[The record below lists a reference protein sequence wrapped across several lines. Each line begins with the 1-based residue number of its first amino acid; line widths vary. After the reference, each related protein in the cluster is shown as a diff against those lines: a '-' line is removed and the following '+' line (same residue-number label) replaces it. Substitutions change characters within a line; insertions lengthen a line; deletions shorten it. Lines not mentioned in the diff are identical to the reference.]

1 MRARIR
7 RLLRQRLSTQVVIMM
22 VAILVVTMAAGFA
35 VVQWNLN
42 RQLDDQYEQRSLAVA
57 QSLASQPGLQQAVRT
72 GGPGGIGPHGAVQ
85 SMAMAA
91 MHSTAA
97 KFVVVTNAKGIR
109 LSHPNPRLIGTP
121 VWYPDKDLP
130 SSETFRTGQDW
141 MGIEHGTLGVE
152 AVGKAPIFGHG
163 KLIGEVSVGF
173 LTATVAG
180 DVARMLVD
188 LAVYFLAVLALGVL
202 AALGLSRRLK
212 RQTFGLELR
221 EIAALL
227 QEREAMLHGIR
238 EGVLGYDKNERIV
251 LANDFARQLL
261 DLLPEFVGR
270 PLRHV
275 LPPGRLADVVTG
287 EIEGSDLLVLH
298 GDRVL
303 VANRMPI
310 RQGHRHLGWV
320 VTFQDRTESEALKR
334 QLDDAIG
341 LTETLRA
348 QSHEFANRLHTLVG
362 LVELGRNDEAIQFVT
377 DVSAARADLTERL
390 QADIGDAK
398 LVAMILGK
406 VSLADERDVRLR
418 VMDDSHVGA
427 PISDISQV
435 LTVAG
440 NLIDNAIDAA
450 AQAPGPRWVELTIV
464 AVEHD
469 LLVRVRDSGRGV
481 PHDMRES
488 VFMDG
493 VTTKTSTTGAR
504 RGLGLALVRKVVEGR
519 GGMISVGHDGGAV
532 FTAVLPNC
540 VGVDPRTQSGI
551 PEAGCAAGAEGG
563 TCLAMIRVVV
573 VDDDFRIAGIHA
585 AYVDKVDGFQ
595 AVAQAHTAAEAAGAV
610 DRLRPDL
617 LLLDLYL
624 PDEHGLDLAARLRRE
639 GHPPVDVIVIT
650 AAKDADSVRAAMQ
663 GGALHYLL
671 KPFSFPALRDKLLS
685 YAQMRSRLGA
695 LHEPDQRNVDRV
707 FGALRAQDQLAGA
720 KGRSAHT
727 LEAVERLLASGGQ
740 ELSAAEVAEMTG
752 MSRATAQR
760 YLSHLHE
767 IGRVQIRLRYGSGGR
782 PEHRYRWYQASE
794 H

>member
-1 MRARIR
+1 MRARVR

-91 MHSTAA
+91 MRSTAA

-109 LSHPNPRLIGTP
+109 LSHPNSRLIGTP

-152 AVGKAPIFGHG
+152 AVGKAPIFSHG

-173 LTATVAG
+173 LAATVAR
-180 DVARMLVD
+180 DVDRTLVD

-202 AALGLSRRLK
+202 AALGLSRLLK

-310 RQGHRHLGWV
+310 QQAHRHLGWV

-418 VMDDSHVGA
+418 VMDDSHVSA

-435 LTVAG
+435 LTVVG

-481 PHDMRES
+481 PHNMREA

-519 GGMISVGHDGGAV
+519 GGMISVGHDSGAV
-532 FTAVLPNC
+532 FTAVLPHC
-540 VGVDPRTQSGI
+540 VGVDPRTESGI
-551 PEAGCAAGAEGG
+551 PETGAPQEP
-563 TCLAMIRVVV
+563 
-573 VDDDFRIAGIHA
+573 
-585 AYVDKVDGFQ
+585 K
-595 AVAQAHTAAEAAGAV
+595 EAPV
-610 DRLRPDL
+610 
-617 LLLDLYL
+617 L
-624 PDEHGLDLAARLRRE
+624 P
-639 GHPPVDVIVIT
+639 
-650 AAKDADSVRAAMQ
+650 
-663 GGALHYLL
+663 
-671 KPFSFPALRDKLLS
+671 
-685 YAQMRSRLGA
+685 
-695 LHEPDQRNVDRV
+695 
-707 FGALRAQDQLAGA
+707 
-720 KGRSAHT
+720 
-727 LEAVERLLASGGQ
+727 
-740 ELSAAEVAEMTG
+740 
-752 MSRATAQR
+752 
-760 YLSHLHE
+760 
-767 IGRVQIRLRYGSGGR
+767 
-782 PEHRYRWYQASE
+782 
-794 H
+794 

>member
-1 MRARIR
+1 
-7 RLLRQRLSTQVVIMM
+7 
-22 VAILVVTMAAGFA
+22 MAAGFA

-72 GGPGGIGPHGAVQ
+72 GGAGGIGPHGAVQ

-109 LSHPNPRLIGTP
+109 LSHPNSRLIGTP

-427 PISDISQV
+427 PISNVSQV

-481 PHDMRES
+481 PHDMREA

-540 VGVDPRTQSGI
+540 VGMDPRTQSGI
-551 PEAGCAAGAEGG
+551 PESGAPQEP
-563 TCLAMIRVVV
+563 
-573 VDDDFRIAGIHA
+573 
-585 AYVDKVDGFQ
+585 K
-595 AVAQAHTAAEAAGAV
+595 GAPV
-610 DRLRPDL
+610 
-617 LLLDLYL
+617 L
-624 PDEHGLDLAARLRRE
+624 P
-639 GHPPVDVIVIT
+639 
-650 AAKDADSVRAAMQ
+650 
-663 GGALHYLL
+663 
-671 KPFSFPALRDKLLS
+671 
-685 YAQMRSRLGA
+685 
-695 LHEPDQRNVDRV
+695 
-707 FGALRAQDQLAGA
+707 
-720 KGRSAHT
+720 
-727 LEAVERLLASGGQ
+727 
-740 ELSAAEVAEMTG
+740 
-752 MSRATAQR
+752 
-760 YLSHLHE
+760 
-767 IGRVQIRLRYGSGGR
+767 
-782 PEHRYRWYQASE
+782 
-794 H
+794 